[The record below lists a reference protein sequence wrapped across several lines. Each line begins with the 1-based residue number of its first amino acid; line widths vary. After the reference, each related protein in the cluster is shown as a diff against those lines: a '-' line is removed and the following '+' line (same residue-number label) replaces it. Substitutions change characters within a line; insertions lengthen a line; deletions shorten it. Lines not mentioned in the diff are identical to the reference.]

1 MVDFGFEVELNGMWA
16 VTDFTE
22 ATGATRIIPGSHCSG
37 NRERLWPDL
46 TVPAEMGK
54 GSLFLYTGAVYHGG
68 GPNRSN
74 HWRIGL
80 SLQHGVGWLTQSTN
94 QFLECAPTEV
104 SERSDELLRFV
115 GYAKSGS
122 GLGYWRNSEGP
133 LAAVFPTRTFDRCWA
148 T

>member
-1 MVDFGFEVELNGMWA
+1 
-16 VTDFTE
+16 
-22 ATGATRIIPGSHCSG
+22 
-37 NRERLWPDL
+37 
-46 TVPAEMGK
+46 MGK

-94 QFLECAPTEV
+94 QLLECAPTEV

-133 LAAVFPTRTFDRCWA
+133 LAAVFATRTFDRGWA